1 MDTQYYKI
9 TLHSPMG
16 PKHGSL
22 ELYGAGEEGRAVI
35 TLIGYQS
42 ELETR
47 RLPSGQCRLRGAL
60 NSVMGAIQFETE
72 LTPSGG
78 RFDGLAYTSKGVMR
92 LTGEEFERNGEATDG
107 NKHQAEHLG

>member
-1 MDTQYYKI
+1 MDIQRYQI

-16 PKHGSL
+16 PKRGSI
-22 ELYGAGEEGRAVI
+22 ELYGAGEEGRAVV

-42 ELETR
+42 ELKAQ

-72 LTPSGG
+72 LNPSGG

-107 NKHQAEHLG
+107 NESQAEHLG